1 MYVMKIMKL
10 QLMKKRDD
18 KMIKLFDSDL
28 NEINVKREMYQWD
41 ILPLDNF
48 SAFGFVMDNEYFQ
61 TSEHAFQYLKFVDT
75 NKEIADKIKESF
87 SPNDARIIAH
97 ENKEYRLSN
106 WSDVKY
112 QNMEKVL
119 RLKVEQNPIVKDVLL
134 NTKDYIIAEKCI
146 DEDTDWG
153 LDSNNQGNNY
163 LGKIWMK
170 IRDDIRRGNTHD

>member
-1 MYVMKIMKL
+1 
-10 QLMKKRDD
+10 
-18 KMIKLFDSDL
+18 MIKLFDSNR
-28 NEINVKREMYQWD
+28 NEVTIKREMYQWD
-41 ILPLDNF
+41 IFPLDNF
-48 SAFGFVMDNEYFQ
+48 SAFGFVMNGEYFQ

-75 NKEIADKIKESF
+75 NKEIANKIKASF
-87 SPNDARIIAH
+87 SPNDARNIAH

-134 NTKDYIIAEKCI
+134 NTKDYIIAENCI

-153 LDSNNQGNNY
+153 LDSNNQGDNN

-170 IRDDIRRGNTHD
+170 IRDDIKGDNTHE